1 MNGRQADKAPPA
13 ILVLKEV
20 IRDYRAV
27 NDPAGLGELLFP
39 LERCLSGEEY
49 TPPKTGAELNTFNR
63 LLSAAK
69 KGIESYEKQSERGRK
84 GAAATN
90 AKRQAAHL
98 APSEP
103 VGGRSPEPAPV
114 AGKPPAPV
122 PAGSPAPRPVPRPNP
137 SGGER
142 RGGVKQIGDYV
153 DGNISAFLGGGFGG
167 GDIADRINAD
177 PVRAAL
183 EITGET
189 GKGWAENTFRKY
201 LEKKGEVA
209 FKDTLFR
216 FNSELKEGEEPRIR
230 GAALNKRLKELPDIS
245 A

>member
-98 APSEP
+98 SPSEP

-122 PAGSPAPRPVPRPNP
+122 PAGSPAPRPNP

-142 RGGVKQIGDYV
+142 RSGVKLVGDCLGDV
-153 DGNISAFLGGGFGG
+153 SALLDGGFGG

-177 PVRAAL
+177 PVKTAL

-189 GKGWAENTFRKY
+189 GKKLAENTLKKY
-201 LEKKGEVA
+201 LRTKGEAA
-209 FKDTLFR
+209 FKDTLFA
-216 FNSELKEGEEPRIR
+216 FISEINNGEEVDNR
-230 GAALNKRLKELPDIS
+230 GAALNARLKELPDIS

>member
-63 LLSAAK
+63 LLSAAQ

-98 APSEP
+98 SPSEP

-122 PAGSPAPRPVPRPNP
+122 PAGSPAPRPNP

-142 RGGVKQIGDYV
+142 RSGVKLVGDCLGDV
-153 DGNISAFLGGGFGG
+153 SALLDGGFGG

-177 PVRAAL
+177 PVKTAL

-189 GKGWAENTFRKY
+189 GKKLAENTLKKY
-201 LEKKGEVA
+201 LRTKGEAA
-209 FKDTLFR
+209 FKDTLFA
-216 FNSELKEGEEPRIR
+216 FISEINNGEEVDNR
-230 GAALNKRLKELPDIS
+230 GAALNARLKELPDIS

>member
-39 LERCLSGEEY
+39 LERYLSGEKF

-63 LLSAAK
+63 LLSAAQ

-98 APSEP
+98 SPSEP

-122 PAGSPAPRPVPRPNP
+122 SAGSPAPRPVPRPNP

-177 PVRAAL
+177 PVRVAL

-189 GKGWAENTFRKY
+189 GKKLAENTLKKY
-201 LEKKGEVA
+201 LRTKGEAA
-209 FKDTLFR
+209 FKDTLFA
-216 FNSELKEGEEPRIR
+216 FNSEINNGEEVDNR
-230 GAALNKRLKELPDIS
+230 GAALNARLKELPDIS